1 MASQKKENHNLQFV
15 KDPVETVLVE
25 YTRFQSVYQSLQ
37 ECYESYRTCAEPPC
51 LAITGPSGAGKSTIG
66 MHFRDKHPEV
76 SHDWGTEIPVLW
88 VRVPT
93 QLTIR
98 SFAEEMLSAL
108 GDPYPSRGSAVTLG
122 RRIDRAI
129 GLWEGSH
136 RCRIVCLN
144 ELQHFVDSRWGIP
157 YEVANFLKDRIEE
170 SGVSFVT
177 FGLTYGLE
185 VIEQNEQLQRFFQES
200 IEINPFKWE
209 EESDRKVFRGF
220 LKALRTSLADAYTFP
235 QMEDVDLAFRLHYAS
250 FGLIGYLMKII
261 RGAAKIARKRGSNH
275 VTEAMLAESYRRNVR
290 GQEPLNHDP
299 FKEKAFTFET
309 APALV
314 QPEERAANRRAK
326 SARRKAPHLSARR
339 GATRLG

>member
-1 MASQKKENHNLQFV
+1 MATTQKKDHNPQFV
-15 KDPVETVLVE
+15 KDPVETVLIE
-25 YTRFQSVYQSLQ
+25 YTRFQSVYQSIQ

-66 MHFRDKHPEV
+66 MYFRDNHPKV

-98 SFAEEMLSAL
+98 SFAEEMLTAL
-108 GDPYPSRGSAVTLG
+108 ADPYPSRGSAVTLG

-144 ELQHFVDSRWGIP
+144 EFQHFVDSRWGIP
-157 YEVANFLKDRIEE
+157 YEVANFLRDRIEE

-177 FGLTYGLE
+177 FGLKSGLD

-209 EESDRKVFRGF
+209 EESDRTIFRGF
-220 LKALRTSLADAYTFP
+220 VKSLRTSLADTYTFP
-235 QMEDVDLAFRLHYAS
+235 EMEDIDLAFRLHYAS

-261 RGAAKIARKRGSNH
+261 RGAARIARKEGSND

-290 GQEPLNHDP
+290 GKEQLNPDP
-299 FKEKAFTFET
+299 FREKAFTFET

-314 QPEERAANRRAK
+314 LPEEKAANRRAE
-326 SARRKAPHLSARR
+326 SVRRKAPHLSART
-339 GATRLG
+339 GATRLK